1 MTRVPVESCLD
12 QGALRGRFLL
22 GSRRA
27 EVDCAQGRVLE
38 AMEHLGYDPCCRFA
52 VRAAL
57 EEALINAIEH
67 GNGNDPAKTVTV
79 EYVASRSSIII
90 EVEDHGE
97 GFDPEAVPDPTRR
110 QNMDIPSGRGI
121 LLMRAFM
128 SDVDFYP
135 PGNRVRM
142 AFRRE

>member
-1 MTRVPVESCLD
+1 
-12 QGALRGRFLL
+12 
-22 GSRRA
+22 
-27 EVDCAQGRVLE
+27 
-38 AMEHLGYDPCCRFA
+38 MEQRGYDPGCRFA

-79 EYVASRSSIII
+79 EYVVSRALIVI
-90 EVEDHGE
+90 EIEDYGE
-97 GFDPEAVPDPTRR
+97 GFDPGAVPDSTRR
-110 QNMDIPSGRGI
+110 QNMDIPCGRGI

-128 SDVDFYP
+128 SEVDFYA

-142 AFRRE
+142 AFRRG

>member
-1 MTRVPVESCLD
+1 M
-12 QGALRGRFLL
+12 

-27 EVDCAQGRVLE
+27 EVDWAQTLVLE
-38 AMEHLGYDPCCRFA
+38 AMEQRGFDPACRFA

-67 GNGNDPAKTVTV
+67 GNGNDPTKTITV
-79 EYVASRSSIII
+79 EYVVSRSSIII

-97 GFDPEAVPDPTRR
+97 GFDLEAVPDPTRR

-121 LLMRAFM
+121 LLMRSFM
-128 SDVDFYP
+128 SEVDFYA

-142 AFRRE
+142 AFRRQES